1 MLRIAGKTD
10 VGKKRA
16 ANEDGFF
23 VAKLSSDA
31 AYAVVCDG
39 MGGENGGH
47 VASSCAVEQIR
58 KMVEDGYREDF
69 NENSVKN
76 MMLSAI
82 SAANA
87 QVFAIAEKNDSL
99 KGMGTTVILAVVRGS
114 IIHIAYAGDSRVYLI
129 DENGVRQLTRDHS
142 MVQMMVDRGEISAE
156 EAQYHPE
163 KHYITRALGVGG
175 MLDVDYLEEEMPKK
189 GAVLLCSDGLSNY
202 LYQEDLYRLIWNND
216 APSAVD
222 QLIGQ
227 ANAMGGADNITAVLI
242 AR

>member
-23 VAKLSSDA
+23 VAKLSSDT

-58 KMVEDGYREDF
+58 KMVEGGYRDDF
-69 NENSVKN
+69 NANSVKN
-76 MMLSAI
+76 MMLSAL
-82 SAANA
+82 SAANMR
-87 QVFAIAEKNDSL
+87 VFSMAEQNESL
-99 KGMGTTVILAVVRGS
+99 KGMGTTVILAVVRES

-129 DENGVRQLTRDHS
+129 DETGVRQLTRDHS
-142 MVQMMVDRGEISAE
+142 MVQMMVDRGEISVE

-163 KHYITRALGVGG
+163 KHYITRALGVGE
-175 MLDVDYLEEEMPKK
+175 MLDIDYLEEEMPEK

-202 LYQEDLYRLIWNND
+202 LDREDLRRLIWNND
-216 APSAVD
+216 AFSAVE

-242 AR
+242 TK

>member
-10 VGKKRA
+10 VGKKRT
-16 ANEDGFF
+16 ANEDRFF
-23 VAKLSSDA
+23 VAKLSEDT

-39 MGGENGGH
+39 MGGEKGGH
-47 VASSCAVEQIR
+47 IASSCAVERIR
-58 KMVEDGYREDF
+58 KAMENGYQEDF
-69 NENSVKN
+69 GENSVKN
-76 MMLSAI
+76 LMLSSI

-87 QVFAIAEKNDSL
+87 QVFSMAEKDESL
-99 KGMGTTVILAVVRGS
+99 QGMGTTVVLVLVRKS
-114 IIHIAYAGDSRVYLI
+114 VIHIAYAGDSRAYLV
-129 DENGVRQLTRDHS
+129 DEAGVRQLTRDHS

-163 KHYITRALGVGG
+163 KHYITRALGVSS
-175 MLDVDYLEEEMPKK
+175 MLDVDYLEEEMPDK

-202 LYQEDLYRLIWNND
+202 LDQEDLHQMVWNND
-216 APSAVD
+216 AVLASE

-242 AR
+242 AK

>member
-175 MLDVDYLEEEMPKK
+175 MLDVDYLE
-189 GAVLLCSDGLSNY
+189 V
-202 LYQEDLYRLIWNND
+202 NN
-216 APSAVD
+216 A
-222 QLIGQ
+222 I
-227 ANAMGGADNITAVLI
+227 
-242 AR
+242 

>member
-10 VGKKRA
+10 VGKKRT
-16 ANEDGFF
+16 ANEDRFF
-23 VAKLSSDA
+23 VAKLSEDT

-39 MGGENGGH
+39 MGGEKGGH
-47 VASSCAVEQIR
+47 IASSCAVERIR
-58 KMVEDGYREDF
+58 KAMENGYQEDF
-69 NENSVKN
+69 GENSVKN
-76 MMLSAI
+76 LMLSSI

-87 QVFAIAEKNDSL
+87 QVFSMAEKDDSL
-99 KGMGTTVILAVVRGS
+99 QGMGTTVVLVLVRKS
-114 IIHIAYAGDSRVYLI
+114 VIHIAYAGDSRAYLV
-129 DENGVRQLTRDHS
+129 DEAGVRQLTRDHS

-163 KHYITRALGVGG
+163 KHYITRALGVSS
-175 MLDVDYLEEEMPKK
+175 MLDVDYLEEEMPDK

-202 LYQEDLYRLIWNND
+202 LDQEDLHQLVWNND
-216 APSAVD
+216 AVLASE

-242 AR
+242 AK

>member
-10 VGKKRA
+10 VGKKRT
-16 ANEDGFF
+16 ANEDRFF
-23 VAKLSSDA
+23 VAKLSEDT

-39 MGGENGGH
+39 MGGEKGGH
-47 VASSCAVEQIR
+47 IASSCAVERIR
-58 KMVEDGYREDF
+58 KAMENGYQEDF
-69 NENSVKN
+69 GENSVKN
-76 MMLSAI
+76 LMLSSI

-87 QVFAIAEKNDSL
+87 QVFSMAEKDESL
-99 KGMGTTVILAVVRGS
+99 QGMGTTVVLVLVRKS
-114 IIHIAYAGDSRVYLI
+114 VIHIAYAGDSRAYLV
-129 DENGVRQLTRDHS
+129 DEAGVRQLTRDHS

-163 KHYITRALGVGG
+163 KHYITRALGVSS
-175 MLDVDYLEEEMPKK
+175 MLDVDYLEEEMPDK

-202 LYQEDLYRLIWNND
+202 LDQEDLHQLVWNND
-216 APSAVD
+216 AVLASE

-242 AR
+242 AK

>member
-10 VGKKRA
+10 VGKKRT

-23 VAKLSSDA
+23 VAKLSEDA

-39 MGGENGGH
+39 MGGEKGGH
-47 VASSCAVEQIR
+47 IASACAVEQIR
-58 KMVEDGYREDF
+58 KTMEESFRADF
-69 NENSVKN
+69 NENSMKN
-76 MMLSAI
+76 LMISAV

-87 QVFAIAEKNDSL
+87 QVFSMAGKNDSL

-114 IIHIAYAGDSRVYLI
+114 IIHIAYAGDSRVYLV
-129 DENGVRQLTRDHS
+129 EEKGTRQLTRDHS

-163 KHYITRALGVGG
+163 KHYITRALGVGE
-175 MLDVDYLEEEMPKK
+175 MLDIDYLEEEMPDR

-202 LYQEDLYRLIWNND
+202 LDQEDLHRLVWDNDAIPAVDRLIE
-216 APSAVD
+216 
-222 QLIGQ
+222 Q

>member
-10 VGKKRA
+10 VGRKRT
-16 ANEDGFF
+16 ANEDRFF
-23 VAKLSSDA
+23 VAKLSENT

-39 MGGENGGH
+39 MGGEKGGH
-47 VASSCAVEQIR
+47 IASSCAVERIR
-58 KMVEDGYREDF
+58 KAMENGYQEDF
-69 NENSVKN
+69 GENSVKN
-76 MMLSAI
+76 LMLSSI

-87 QVFAIAEKNDSL
+87 QVFSMAEKDDSL
-99 KGMGTTVILAVVRGS
+99 QGMGTTVVLVLVRKS
-114 IIHIAYAGDSRVYLI
+114 VIHIAYAGDSRAYLV
-129 DENGVRQLTRDHS
+129 DEAGVRQLTRDHS

-163 KHYITRALGVGG
+163 KHYITRALGVSS
-175 MLDVDYLEEEMPKK
+175 MLDVDYLEEEMPDK

-202 LYQEDLYRLIWNND
+202 LDQEDLHQLVWNND
-216 APSAVD
+216 AVLASE

-242 AR
+242 TK

>member
-1 MLRIAGKTD
+1 
-10 VGKKRA
+10 
-16 ANEDGFF
+16 
-23 VAKLSSDA
+23 
-31 AYAVVCDG
+31 
-39 MGGENGGH
+39 
-47 VASSCAVEQIR
+47 
-58 KMVEDGYREDF
+58 
-69 NENSVKN
+69 
-76 MMLSAI
+76 
-82 SAANA
+82 
-87 QVFAIAEKNDSL
+87 
-99 KGMGTTVILAVVRGS
+99 MGTTVILAVVRGS

-129 DENGVRQLTRDHS
+129 DENSVRQLTRDHS

-175 MLDVDYLEEEMPKK
+175 TLDIDYLEEEMPEK

-202 LYQEDLYRLIWNND
+202 LDQEDLHRLIWNSD
-216 APSAVD
+216 AFSAVN

>member
-129 DENGVRQLTRDHS
+129 D
-142 MVQMMVDRGEISAE
+142 
-156 EAQYHPE
+156 
-163 KHYITRALGVGG
+163 
-175 MLDVDYLEEEMPKK
+175 
-189 GAVLLCSDGLSNY
+189 
-202 LYQEDLYRLIWNND
+202 
-216 APSAVD
+216 
-222 QLIGQ
+222 
-227 ANAMGGADNITAVLI
+227 
-242 AR
+242 